1 MNILVNLFYVYL
13 LFGGLLAA
21 KLLYELWSEYYNQE
35 LLLAIEF
42 YIGIHNEIALK
53 LFLSFLIIISIII
66 LPILFMFDNIQ

>member
-35 LLLAIEF
+35 LLLAVEF

-53 LFLSFLIIISIII
+53 LFLYFFNNHKHNNTTNIIYV
-66 LPILFMFDNIQ
+66 